1 MSETVKMIELKR
13 IHPSKLNPR
22 LEVNLERL
30 SELANSIKEVGL
42 LEPIIVRP
50 VNNEFEVV
58 VGERRYRASQQ
69 AGLEKVTSIVRD
81 YTDDEVVQLNLIEN
95 VQREE
100 LSGVEK
106 GRVCKFLLENYPD
119 KYPTPTTIARKVG
132 VSTDTIALWLRT
144 VEIIP
149 KQVQKLVAPATVSG
163 EVPEGKIDYQTAI
176 KIGRSIKEPE
186 KQVEIIKKLAAK
198 HLPVKERMQIIKK
211 AVEEP
216 EKPLEQVFEEAS
228 VGTPYELEFTA
239 EDKAPILNGLKT
251 QTSRLDAPDPKVKA
265 DATVQAVLW
274 EPHFA
279 DLRIVSIE
287 RKRLKYYDE
296 EDAKR
301 EGGYT
306 LKQFKQL
313 WKEAHR
319 EWDEGQLVYVI
330 RFEKAK

>member
-1 MSETVKMIELKR
+1 
-13 IHPSKLNPR
+13 
-22 LEVNLERL
+22 
-30 SELANSIKEVGL
+30 
-42 LEPIIVRP
+42 
-50 VNNEFEVV
+50 
-58 VGERRYRASQQ
+58 
-69 AGLEKVTSIVRD
+69 
-81 YTDDEVVQLNLIEN
+81 VQLNLIEN

-119 KYPTPTTIARKVG
+119 KYPTPTTIAKKVG
-132 VSTDTIALWLRT
+132 VNTDTITLWLRT

-149 KQVQKLVAPATVSG
+149 RQVQKLVAPATVSG
-163 EVPEGKIDYQTAI
+163 EVPEGKIDYQTAL

-198 HLPVKERMQIIKK
+198 HLPVRERMQIIKK
-211 AVEEP
+211 AVDEP

-228 VGTPYELEFTA
+228 VETPYELEFAA
-239 EDKAPILNGLKT
+239 EDKASILNGLKT

-265 DATVQAVLW
+265 DATVQAVVW

-287 RKRLKYYDE
+287 RKRLKYFDD

-313 WKEAHR
+313 WKETHG

-330 RFEKAK
+330 RFEKVK